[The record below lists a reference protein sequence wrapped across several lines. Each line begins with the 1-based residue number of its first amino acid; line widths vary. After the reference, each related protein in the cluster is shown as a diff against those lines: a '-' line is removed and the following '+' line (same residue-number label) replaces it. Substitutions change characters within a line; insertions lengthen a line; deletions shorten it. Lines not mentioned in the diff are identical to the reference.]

1 MLNSKGENLLDY
13 FLEKKNIQKE
23 KEKDSI
29 INKQQ
34 EDLISLSKEYV
45 RVSQEN
51 TELRMIISLKH
62 DVELKLKDAEY
73 SLKQLEEQ
81 NKKLIIDSKYLESKL
96 NKKIDDVLLEKKYE
110 KMKMEQ
116 NELLYRQKILLIKHV
131 EMENEIYKEEI
142 KNLKRQIELLKQ
154 VTENKIKQIDIEKS
168 IKFNELK
175 KRMTDNLN
183 ETKKR
188 LSKLNLQYLDSSN
201 RVANLQNYQFLIE
214 LEAQISENEQLI
226 KENENLQKIINKL
239 KDELDIHLK
248 VEENLATKIK
258 KGRNK
263 KSSYSKINN
272 NKTSSNDGKSRSF
285 SALLLSKNNIN
296 NDISLINQKLK
307 IIKENGKNR
316 NINSYN
322 SFNKMNKTQS
332 DSFLKD
338 IDIINNNLLSSEKIF
353 HKYINYMNIKKNEN
367 EKLIQNNELLKLK
380 IAHYEQKYR
389 GLFKF
394 LEESLDKFFD
404 DIKNNIINSKNVN
417 IDLEKLQQFKFK
429 EFSKEEQ
436 YSLLVLLMDYLMPL
450 IYTNFNSNCNVGQNN
465 IFKTNLNV
473 IDRTFNKTYKYLND
487 KLLRKAF
494 VGKNNKLCVE
504 LYMDK
509 NIKNN
514 FANCI
519 PILKKNNST
528 KLIFD
533 KKSKLIL

>member
-285 SALLLSKNNIN
+285 SALLLSKNNII